1 MTDARDRLAQGLEI
15 LMARPYN
22 YWHLKEAADAIAAFV
37 EERIGERD
45 VAILDQTGR
54 DLGVRV
60 DALTQR
66 LEAVERETRVLREAT
81 GVEMNR
87 TEEGTRWWVKGQPV
101 PAPDREFQDKV
112 ERKFAE
118 QIKDAGGQPDPTA
131 TFTCDDCGRR
141 PTRIA
146 FQLCDRCW
154 ERYERPV

>member
-66 LEAVERETRVLREAT
+66 LEAVEALTRSL
-81 GVEMNR
+81 
-87 TEEGTRWWVKGQPV
+87 EESRKRLEPV
-101 PAPDREFQDKV
+101 QPAPAACEWWLVLAGDGDVLEVFAFEDEARRWATEQDATTADGPPHCVVRVVSAGSEPVAEREVK
-112 ERKFAE
+112 E
-118 QIKDAGGQPDPTA
+118 QG
-131 TFTCDDCGRR
+131 
-141 PTRIA
+141 
-146 FQLCDRCW
+146 
-154 ERYERPV
+154 

>member
-66 LEAVERETRVLREAT
+66 LEAVERRLQHGLSCCCPLCRKSWGWTPCENH
-81 GVEMNR
+81 GVER
-87 TEEGTRWWVKGQPV
+87 CSACYPEQ
-101 PAPDREFQDKV
+101 PAPAMLAALKACDAYFNQTRSGREWRDNGGSEPLVVRAAITQA
-112 ERKFAE
+112 EAGRK
-118 QIKDAGGQPDPTA
+118 P
-131 TFTCDDCGRR
+131 
-141 PTRIA
+141 
-146 FQLCDRCW
+146 
-154 ERYERPV
+154 